1 VSKYFFTIL
10 ILFIQSQSFASK
22 ARVTSLQGADHLIDL
37 QTTFINP
44 VHLNYLLP
52 FITYEMGA
60 AGNGAEGGFSQKLSD
75 GRNLAFYLGH
85 NNTTDLR
92 GTSTYLDQQNP
103 IEVIYGMG
111 DKAFSASFSTVD
123 NKKSGTKETTLIGKY
138 GTSTLDS
145 QFYAHLH
152 LISNA
157 TKTGTPDQKLNAA
170 PVIVI
175 GGSKD
180 LGANRIFGGLNY
192 GSARTESGS
201 TSTDYKDTALSVGCE
216 NRSLKKQDADI
227 YYGAQLN
234 YFSRDIEGKKI
245 VNTSLP
251 VFLGMEL
258 NMNTWAVFRGSVSQ
272 NFILGS
278 TKDETATNTD
288 PDGINSNTTFAGGLG
303 LKYNNLILDGS
314 LAASTSGQVNGAS
327 FLTSAAVTYNY

>member
-1 VSKYFFTIL
+1 MGKFFFITL
-10 ILFIQSQSFASK
+10 ILLFQNLAFGSK
-22 ARVTSLQGADHLIDL
+22 ARLASLQGADHLIDI
-37 QTTFINP
+37 QTTFTNP
-44 VHLNYLLP
+44 VHINYLLP

-60 AGNGAEGGFSQKLSD
+60 SGNGAEGGFSQKLSD
-75 GRNLAFYLGH
+75 GKNLAFYLGH
-85 NNTTDLR
+85 NNTNDLR
-92 GTSTYLDQQNP
+92 GTATFLDQQNP

-138 GTSTLDS
+138 GMSTVDS

-152 LISNA
+152 LISQAAKN
-157 TKTGTPDQKLNAA
+157 GTPDQKLNAA
-170 PVIVI
+170 PVITI

-180 LGANRIFGGLNY
+180 LGINRIFGGLNY
-192 GSARTESGS
+192 GSARTETGT
-201 TSTDYKDTALSVGCE
+201 TSTDTKDTGLSVGCE

-245 VNTSLP
+245 TKTSLP

-278 TKDETATNTD
+278 TKDETTGNNDA
-288 PDGINSNTTFAGGLG
+288 DGINSNTFFAGGLG
-303 LKYNNLILDGS
+303 LKYNNLTLDGS
-314 LAASTSGQVNGAS
+314 LAAQTTGQVNGTS